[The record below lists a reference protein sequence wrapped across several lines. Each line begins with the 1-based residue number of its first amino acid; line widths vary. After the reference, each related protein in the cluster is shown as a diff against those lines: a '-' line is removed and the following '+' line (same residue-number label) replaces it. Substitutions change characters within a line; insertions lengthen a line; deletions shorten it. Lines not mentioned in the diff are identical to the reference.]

1 MTPSSSFT
9 TLKLQDDGSNN
20 KQPPPPLSFGDVA
33 EQGPSSSSI
42 LPTLYHVRRTISS
55 PIVQTLV
62 ELGLAHTTVRIVE
75 LSFTDLKSP
84 EYRQRVNPMGTSPA
98 FCDHDNVQMWESG
111 AILDYLLEMYDP
123 HGQYWC
129 SPGSIHHKDRPQQQ
143 HRQQEQQRRAK
154 YLQLKQYLI
163 ATVYPL
169 VAAWYLRRREQQ
181 QQQEGGKQ
189 QPRPEQQQ
197 PPTVVDDAD
206 DERARET
213 FRTVI
218 GPYLTR
224 CLGDGPYFMDDQF
237 TVLDLIA
244 AKPFTNL
251 HQLGELAAFPLLQA
265 HFDRIS
271 CRPSYQEAYN
281 GRDAAV
287 RTPTTTPEILPV
299 GSSPLVSGTVAAA
312 RSLAVA
318 RVSWCA
324 GEVPAVMTTNHN
336 NKKQRTGSITATTTT
351 TTAAPCHALA
361 VTTTTTTVPPPPP
374 PAIRS

>member
-9 TLKLQDDGSNN
+9 TLNLQDDGTN
-20 KQPPPPLSFGDVA
+20 KSQPPPLSFGDA
-33 EQGPSSSSI
+33 EPGPSSSSI
-42 LPTLYHVRRTISS
+42 HLPTLYHVRRTISS
-55 PIVQTLV
+55 PIVQTLI
-62 ELGLAHTTVRIVE
+62 ELGLAHTTVRIQE
-75 LSFTDLKSP
+75 LSFADLKSP

-98 FCDHDNVQMWESG
+98 FCDHDVQMWESG

-129 SPGSIHHKDRPQQQ
+129 SPGNSRQQDRSRQQQ
-143 HRQQEQQRRAK
+143 QQQRQRRAK

-169 VAAWYLRRREQQ
+169 VAAWYLRQREQQ
-181 QQQEGGKQ
+181 PQQRQ
-189 QPRPEQQQ
+189 QPRPEQ
-197 PPTVVDDAD
+197 PTVDNAD

-224 CLGDGPYFMDDQF
+224 CLGDGQPYFMDDQF

-251 HQLGELAAFPLLQA
+251 HQLGELAAFPSLQA

-271 CRPSYQEAYN
+271 SRPSYQEAYN
-281 GRDAAV
+281 GRDAVV
-287 RTPTTTPEILPV
+287 RMTPTTTPEMMVSVDAPPV
-299 GSSPLVSGTVAAA
+299 VSGTAAA
-312 RSLAVA
+312 QRPLAVA

-324 GEVPAVMTTNHN
+324 GEVPAVVTTNHNN
-336 NKKQRTGSITATTTT
+336 NKKQRTGSITATPTTT
-351 TTAAPCHALA
+351 TTAAPCHALTA
-361 VTTTTTTVPPPPP
+361 TT
-374 PAIRS
+374 AIRS

>member
-9 TLKLQDDGSNN
+9 SLKLQDDGSTN
-20 KQPPPPLSFGDVA
+20 KSQPPPLSFGDVV
-33 EQGPSSSSI
+33 EQGPSSSI
-42 LPTLYHVRRTISS
+42 PLPTLYHVRRTISS
-55 PIVQTLV
+55 PIVQTLI
-62 ELGLAHTTVRIVE
+62 ELGLAHTTVRIEE
-75 LSFTDLKSP
+75 LSFADLKSP
-84 EYRQRVNPMGTSPA
+84 EYRQHVNPMGTSPA
-98 FCDHDNVQMWESG
+98 FCDHDHVQMWESG
-111 AILDYLLEMYDP
+111 AIFDYLLEMYDP
-123 HGQYWC
+123 HGQYRC
-129 SPGSIHHKDRPQQQ
+129 CPESSSGSSPKDRPQ
-143 HRQQEQQRRAK
+143 QQRRAK

-169 VAAWYLRRREQQ
+169 VAAWYLRQREQQ
-181 QQQEGGKQ
+181 LQQQGGKQ
-189 QPRPEQQQ
+189 LQPRPEQQS
-197 PPTVVDDAD
+197 PTVDDAD

-224 CLGDGPYFMDDQF
+224 CLGNGPYFMDEQF

-271 CRPSYQEAYN
+271 SRPSYQEAYN

-287 RTPTTTPEILPV
+287 RMTPTTTPEILPV
-299 GSSPLVSGTVAAA
+299 DPSPLVSGTVAVA

-336 NKKQRTGSITATTTT
+336 NTKKQRTGSITATTTT
-351 TTAAPCHALA
+351 TTTAAPCHSLA
-361 VTTTTTTVPPPPP
+361 VTTTTTVPPPPP
-374 PAIRS
+374 TAIRS